1 MKFRRKPK
9 PFWEKGPGEDSEDI
23 LRGLAGFKGSIL
35 FLGRYSVREVV
46 AVLERRNFFREAVK
60 RGFCPLE
67 FELDSSAYPLQRLQ
81 IFAGTKN
88 PDAVIVDL
96 KIRETEFRPRPP
108 EPPIPGLP
116 PLRPLQCLALEWL
129 TLQNPLAGF
138 SENRPALPGQAHPG
152 LKLGHKVLDIFVYLA
167 RLLHKDALLA
177 FPAYFHNALL
187 FSRYFR
193 FFNPRKEAEVMAIRH
208 AFLHVPF
215 KNLAWAVHLGCLR
228 RSDGSTY
235 EWTSEVQIHPLNR
248 ALKGYFDSRAYRD
261 AVKMFSRPDEYTIDW
276 EAFERQ
282 QQKIPS
288 LYGPD
293 PGLV

>member
-1 MKFRRKPK
+1 VKFRRKPK

-23 LRGLAGFKGSIL
+23 LRGLAGFKGGIL
-35 FLGRYSVREVV
+35 FLGRYSVRRSSPSS
-46 AVLERRNFFREAVK
+46 RRNSLGRRPGAASVA
-60 RGFCPLE
+60 RIRA
-67 FELDSSAYPLQRLQ
+67 DSSAYPPAAPDLRRDE
-81 IFAGTKN
+81 K

-138 SENRPALPGQAHPG
+138 SESRPALPGQAYPG

-228 RSDGSTY
+228 RSDSSTY